1 MPDGDGIGAHQ
12 NLLDEV
18 PNDFP
23 TANQIEALC
32 IVLQSCTEVVE
43 AVSFFTPSC
52 SALVSFDLPGVV
64 PTSRWLKCLLT
75 PRFADRT
82 QGLELRSHCLPN
94 TCFM

>member
-43 AVSFFTPSC
+43 AVNYPQ
-52 SALVSFDLPGVV
+52 VSRLILSGHVE
-64 PTSRWLKCLLT
+64 RL
-75 PRFADRT
+75 
-82 QGLELRSHCLPN
+82 
-94 TCFM
+94 